1 MPPKNSIW
9 KIWFNH
15 EKLNVRNASNWKMFR
30 WRLCEIERAS
40 SHFSPSATGPSPFQY
55 KYATAQMCDFCQ
67 LCLFVNGKTNQ
78 IKIQTSPLLRLE
90 GFTYSECNIVL
101 NIKFWKWKKWFHLFK
116 CVQCRRGA
124 YASALNADKFKCF
137 VYRESTMKIENW
149 HRIDRVNSQWHFGSH
164 TTHNICLN
172 KLIRTDFLFPRC
184 GARSVCLTGNPRFI
198 ITVGTLFPRTKH
210 TSSIAEKYV
219 ANGSSFTTHTQIDPI
234 TDDWLKVQ
242 PMRLPFHVLYH
253 HEMATTSSA
262 SKWPSLLMN
271 IEKHRHFSLE
281 TRAPVKEHV
290 IISPAASF
298 STTLSKCSLTLAP
311 EKESTSAKN
320 SLCLKIETIFSP
332 HYFPTIFFSS
342 NQVSVC
348 ISVYAGSIPFFFQN
362 IQPCIDR
369 EYDLNFN

>member
-1 MPPKNSIW
+1 MRATGKCLDDDCV
-9 KIWFNH
+9 
-15 EKLNVRNASNWKMFR
+15 KLNARHHISLPRPWARLHFNINMRQRKCVIFVSCALCQWQNKSNQNSNISAVEARGVHIFRMKHCLEHQILEMKKMISFIQMRSVSSWCICFSIECWQVQMFCLSWINNENWKLTPDWQSQQSM
-30 WRLCEIERAS
+30 
-40 SHFSPSATGPSPFQY
+40 
-55 KYATAQMCDFCQ
+55 
-67 LCLFVNGKTNQ
+67 
-78 IKIQTSPLLRLE
+78 
-90 GFTYSECNIVL
+90 
-101 NIKFWKWKKWFHLFK
+101 
-116 CVQCRRGA
+116 
-124 YASALNADKFKCF
+124 ALW
-137 VYRESTMKIENW
+137 IP
-149 HRIDRVNSQWHFGSH
+149 
-164 TTHNICLN
+164 HNTQHHCLN
-172 KLIRTDFLFPRC
+172 RLIRTDFLFPRC

-298 STTLSKCSLTLAP
+298 STTVSKCSLTLAP